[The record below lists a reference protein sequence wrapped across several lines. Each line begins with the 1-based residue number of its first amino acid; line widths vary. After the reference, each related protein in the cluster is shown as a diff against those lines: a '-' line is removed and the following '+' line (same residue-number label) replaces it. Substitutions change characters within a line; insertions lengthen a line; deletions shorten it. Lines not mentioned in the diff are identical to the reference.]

1 MMRKLFNIM
10 TIIGASY
17 ATLVA
22 IVSMA
27 KSDIGVLAYMAC
39 SVTIFLG
46 MSLATAII
54 VKSKWK
60 IEDGKLSVESEIDT
74 SEKN

>member
-1 MMRKLFNIM
+1 MRRLFNIM
-10 TIIGASY
+10 TIVGAVY

-22 IVSMA
+22 IISMA
-27 KSDIGVLAYMAC
+27 TSDLNVWIYTAC
-39 SVTIFLG
+39 STSIFLG
-46 MSLATAII
+46 MSLATVIV